1 VSEADRP
8 MNSSLFAQRM
18 RRVRSSTI
26 MELIKATAAGDVIS
40 FASGLPDPSVFPQE
54 TLRTIADDVITRDGR
69 AALQYGAA
77 EGYAPL
83 RASVAEMLT
92 RRGLEVTPD
101 QVLITTGSQQALDL
115 VARALLDPQ
124 DRVVIENPSYLAG
137 IQLFDS
143 AEVSYQTIPMDAEGM
158 VMDGLAVALNGAKLL
173 YTLPNF
179 QNPTG
184 LTLSANRRVELAR
197 RVVEARVA
205 IVEDDA
211 YHDLRYD
218 EEPLPTVSSLAKNP
232 WAIYTGSFSK
242 VIAPG
247 IRVGYLCGSAEVV
260 ERLVCL
266 KQITDLHTGSLTQR
280 IVYEYCARGFLEP
293 GIRRLRDVY
302 RARRD
307 VMLAALQEHCA
318 GVVKWNR
325 PQGGMFIFCTLPE
338 ERDAT
343 SLLQIA
349 RARGI
354 VFVPGAGFH
363 ANGGGENTFRLNF
376 VSADEERIRSG
387 ISTLGDAIREWLA

>member
-1 VSEADRP
+1 

-18 RRVRSSTI
+18 GRVRSSTI
-26 MELIKATAAGDVIS
+26 MELIKTTAAGDVIS

-92 RRGLEVTPD
+92 RRGLEVTSD
-101 QVLITTGSQQALDL
+101 QVLITTGSQQALDI
-115 VARALLDPQ
+115 VARALLDPG
-124 DRVVIENPSYLAG
+124 DRVVIESPSYLAAL
-137 IQLFDS
+137 QLFDS
-143 AEVSYQTIPMDAEGM
+143 AEVNYQTIPMDADGM
-158 VMDGLAVALNGAKLL
+158 VVDGLAAALNGAKLL

-197 RVVEARVA
+197 RAVEARVA

-218 EEPLPTVSSLAKNP
+218 GEGLPTVSSLEKNP

-247 IRVGYLCGSAEVV
+247 IRVGYLCGSPEMV

-280 IVYEYCARGFLEP
+280 IAYEYCARGYLEP
-293 GIRRLRDVY
+293 GIERLRDVY

-307 VMLAALQEHCA
+307 VMLAALQEHCSR
-318 GVVKWNR
+318 VVTWNR

-338 ERDAT
+338 ERDA
-343 SLLQIA
+343 SDLLQLA
-349 RARGI
+349 LARGV

-363 ANGGGENTFRLNF
+363 ANGSGRNTFRLNF

-387 ISTLGDAIREWLA
+387 ISILGDTIREWLA

>member
-1 VSEADRP
+1 MS
-8 MNSSLFAQRM
+8 NSLFAQRM
-18 RRVRSSTI
+18 ERVMPSTI
-26 MELIKATAAGDVIS
+26 MELIKTTSAGDYIS
-40 FASGLPDPSVFPQE
+40 FASGLPDPGVFPQE
-54 TLRTIADDVITRDGR
+54 TLRTLADDVITRDGR
-69 AALQYGAA
+69 AALQYGSA

-92 RRGLEVTPD
+92 RRGLAATPE
-101 QVLITTGSQQALDL
+101 QVLITAGSQQALDL
-115 VARALLDPQ
+115 VARALLDPK
-124 DRVVIENPSYLAG
+124 DRVVIESPSYLAG
-137 IQLFDS
+137 LQLFDS
-143 AEVSYQTIPMDAEGM
+143 AEVSYQTVPMDADGM
-158 VMDGLAVALNGAKLL
+158 VVDGLAAALNGAKLL

-184 LTLSANRRVELAR
+184 LTLSANRRIDLAR
-197 RVVEARVA
+197 RVVEAGVA

-218 EEPLPTVSSLAKNP
+218 GECLPTVSSLAKNP

-247 IRVGYLCGSAEVV
+247 LRVGYLCGSPEMI

-280 IVYEYCARGFLEP
+280 IAYEYCARGFLEP
-293 GIRRLRDVY
+293 GIQRLRDVY

-307 VMLAALQEHCA
+307 VMLAALQAHCP
-318 GVVKWNR
+318 GIVKWNR

-343 SLLQIA
+343 TLLRMA
-349 RARGI
+349 LARGV

-363 ANGGGENTFRLNF
+363 VNGGGKNTFRLNF
-376 VSADEERIRSG
+376 VSEGEERIRSG
-387 ISTLGDAIREWLA
+387 ISILGDTIREWCA